1 MMTYSELLKKY
12 IDNSGL
18 TLSQIETKLREKGL
32 ATNKAYISK
41 LQNGKL
47 PPAGDEINKALAEVL
62 EGDEEELILSSYV
75 EKAPILK
82 EIIDTLFD
90 SFKQMLLSNK
100 ELFIAIAGPLFNET
114 ELNKN
119 YENMIEYYMATLSFK
134 DKIVIIKSLSENQGQ
149 FTGVTQFQDGLVKI
163 DPAAFLNEEDQKKFR
178 ELHQNSKNETLSDL
192 TSDERYFLI
201 KQLELYRSL
210 GLNASLGKKGLSQQ

>member
-1 MMTYSELLKKY
+1 MMNYSELLKKY
-12 IDNSGL
+12 IENSGL

-62 EGDEEELILSSYV
+62 EGDKEELILFSYV

-82 EIIDTLFD
+82 EVIDTLFD

-100 ELFIAIAGPLFNET
+100 ELFIAIAGPLFNDEA
-114 ELNKN
+114 ELNEN
-119 YENMIEYYMATLSFK
+119 YENIIEYFMATMSFK

-149 FTGVTQFQDGLVKI
+149 FVGVTQFQDGVVKI
-163 DPAAFLNEEDQKKFR
+163 DPAGFLNEEDQKKFR
-178 ELHQNSKNETLSDL
+178 ELHQNSKNETLSNL
-192 TSDERYFLI
+192 SLDERYFLT

-210 GLNASLGKKGLSQQ
+210 ELNISKD